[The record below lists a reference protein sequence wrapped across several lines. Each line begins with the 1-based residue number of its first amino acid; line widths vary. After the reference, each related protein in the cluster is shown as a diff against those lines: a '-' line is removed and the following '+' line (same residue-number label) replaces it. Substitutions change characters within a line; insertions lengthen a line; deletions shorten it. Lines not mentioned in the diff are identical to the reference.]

1 MELLQCPIRELKP
14 PIRTH
19 AVLNRRA
26 RISIN
31 DVQNVQNALQA
42 LEKQAQFS
50 VEQEQPPAHQHSEEP
65 EEEIDLG
72 EQEEQE
78 EQEEEDDEDDVRS
91 NCLFQLPRTYGPF
104 RTLKLSWSLLHGL
117 LTFGTSLFLLLPN
130 VALTDKG
137 IKIAHLVAANQQQLR
152 LQNLLV
158 GIFSAPVS
166 SIF

>member
-1 MELLQCPIRELKP
+1 MDWADTFAVFYLAMLFNDTSLTQSFCVEPLQYPIRELKP
-14 PIRTH
+14 STRTH

-50 VEQEQPPAHQHSEEP
+50 AEQPPAHQHSEEP

-78 EQEEEDDEDDVRS
+78 EQEEDDDDDVCPAFVFH
-91 NCLFQLPRTYGPF
+91 CLEP
-104 RTLKLSWSLLHGL
+104 
-117 LTFGTSLFLLLPN
+117 TSLS
-130 VALTDKG
+130 G
-137 IKIAHLVAANQQQLR
+137 H
-152 LQNLLV
+152 
-158 GIFSAPVS
+158 
-166 SIF
+166 